1 MLEGLSK
8 PSDIAEAAE
17 SFYKKLVIADKYQT
31 NSVFN
36 GSVTFIKAKDNFV
49 QLGDDYGLSE
59 VSINFKKNQKHGCNK
74 LFLNIFPF
82 LNFQVCKSK
91 VQSYTVKGNHRDIL
105 VNDNVINVANIVS
118 QNVIH

>member
-31 NSVFN
+31 TSVFN

-59 VSINFKKNQKHGCNK
+59 VRIEHRK
-74 LFLNIFPF
+74 LHKVIFFLNIFLF
-82 LNFQVCKSK
+82 NFQVCKKK
-91 VQSYTVKGNHRDIL
+91 VQSHTVKGNHRDIL
-105 VNDNVINVANIVS
+105 INDNVINVANIVS
-118 QNVIH
+118 QSVIH